1 MNKIPNRGNCKRQ
14 RPRAND
20 HDNPPHKAQGSGKRG
35 NAAAEHRVVDE
46 RRYQGDGRVLQ
57 QVDRKRPATRPLE
70 HFLQSWALDF
80 NLVEN
85 EQHGDGR
92 EEPGI
97 ARIGAVDAEV
107 CRDDV
112 EKPEGESG
120 YNPFL
125 AIGCRNGRGESSEEI
140 SKAEVHG
147 VTAPGY
153 ERGWG
158 EPFDDAQAGR
168 ERLVAGRAKRPRRG

>member
-1 MNKIPNRGNCKRQ
+1 M
-14 RPRAND
+14 
-20 HDNPPHKAQGSGKRG
+20 
-35 NAAAEHRVVDE
+35 
-46 RRYQGDGRVLQ
+46 Q
-57 QVDRKRPATRPLE
+57 QVDRKRPATRPLG
-70 HFLQSWALDF
+70 HLLQPWTLDF
-80 NLVEN
+80 ELVEN
-85 EQHGDGR
+85 EQYGDGR
-92 EEPGI
+92 EEPGV
-97 ARIGAVDAEV
+97 ARVGAVDAEV

-153 ERGWG
+153 EHGRG
-158 EPFDDAQAGR
+158 EPFDDAQAGS